1 MSERLSTVKTTLK
14 PHFQVS
20 PRFYTAAVEQL
31 GIIRVIV
38 LRLPDTE
45 IWEWPGDKAL
55 HCHAGLQE
63 RIFFY
68 KINGTP
74 MKPLFHACW
83 SFMRYKGV
91 RSFSRLFLDTHHISD
106 SYIHHVH
113 VAGKGST

>member
-63 RIFFY
+63 RSFFLQ
-68 KINGTP
+68 NQWHSNETTFP
-74 MKPLFHACW
+74 CLL
-83 SFMRYKGV
+83 V
-91 RSFSRLFLDTHHISD
+91 
-106 SYIHHVH
+106 IHEV
-113 VAGKGST
+113 